1 MFPLLQA
8 ADAAAQTATDAAAAT
23 GDAAAAATAA
33 AGDVAATAVDAAAPV
48 AEASA
53 AEIAAAAAAAQEA
66 AGVQQMTLVDMV
78 MAAPLLSKI
87 VLVLLVLMAIYSLAM
102 LFEKVIVMRGTNKK
116 VKDFLAQFLKAKTPD
131 EAAQLVAKQPDS
143 TIKKMFAAG
152 WAEVQKTRELGIY
165 SMQSG
170 DHTLGR
176 VDTAMSIEQNK
187 GIEDISSSMTALA
200 SIGANAPFIG
210 LFGTVFGIINSFIGI
225 VNSQSTSL
233 VVVAPGIAEALVA
246 TGAGLLAAIPAV
258 LIYNYSAKQIG
269 KVGGYM
275 DDFKAQFLSLVSR
288 DMDSQG

>member
-1 MFPLLQA
+1 MFRLLQA
-8 ADAAAQTATDAAAAT
+8 ADAAATTTTDAAAPAA
-23 GDAAAAATAA
+23 DAAAAAVDPAVVDPAA
-33 AGDVAATAVDAAAPV
+33 VAGPS
-48 AEASA
+48 AEQV
-53 AEIAAAAAAAQEA
+53 AAAAAKQAED

-78 MAAPLLSKI
+78 MDAPLLSKI
-87 VLVLLVLMAIYSLAM
+87 VLIILVLMAIYSLAM

-116 VKDFLAQFLKAKTPD
+116 IKDFMGQFLKAKTPD

-143 TIKKMFAAG
+143 TIKKMFGAG

-165 SMQSG
+165 SMKSG

-187 GIEDISSSMTALA
+187 GIEDIGSSMTALA

-269 KVGGYM
+269 KAGGYM